1 MFRVWLAELGSSTA
15 LGLLV
20 HSVADDEGE
29 HLEIDHQQQE
39 GRVNHVLV
47 TQHSTWDREKYLRTL
62 PRSFT

>member
-47 TQHSTWDREKYLRTL
+47 TQHSTWERD
-62 PRSFT
+62 